1 MISAKMRIEELKVQ
15 KAEAEG
21 DKEAASAAQQMADVL
36 RDDLKAQIKKEEE
49 REAKKD
55 ESVVNESMTVA
66 QKFKALM

>member
-1 MISAKMRIEELKVQ
+1 
-15 KAEAEG
+15 
-21 DKEAASAAQQMADVL
+21 MADVL